1 VLNLVLPKGSLE
13 EQTLKL
19 FEQADLPVRRGS
31 DREYNVTISDP
42 RIGRVKV
49 LRPQEIGAY
58 VQKGYFDLGI
68 TGLDWVGETDSDVVR
83 IMDMAYNKQGVGAP
97 VKIVLAVSR
106 DSGIEKPEQLPG
118 GSRISTEY
126 PNIPRRYFERLG
138 IPVEVQLSYGAT
150 EAKVPEIADAVVEVT
165 ETGSTLRKNGMQI
178 IAVLLESST
187 QLIANRR
194 SYEDPVRRQEIEE
207 IQTLLTGVLTARG
220 KVLIKLNV
228 HEENLQK
235 VVDVLPG
242 MKSPTVSRLY
252 GTGYYAVEAVAVK
265 SEVNLIIP
273 RLKAAG
279 AEDILELPI
288 SKIVL

>member
-1 VLNLVLPKGSLE
+1 MLNLVLPKGSLE
-13 EQTLKL
+13 DQTMKL
-19 FEQADLPVRRGS
+19 FEQADLPVRRSS
-31 DREYNVTISDP
+31 DREYNVSISDP
-42 RIGRVKV
+42 RIARVKI
-49 LRPQEIGAY
+49 LRPQEIGGY
-58 VQKGYFDLGI
+58 VEKGYFDLGI
-68 TGLDWVGETDSDVVR
+68 TGLDWVVETGSQVVH

-97 VKIVLAVSR
+97 VKIVLAVSKE
-106 DSGIEKPEQLPG
+106 SGIDRPEQMPA
-118 GSRISTEY
+118 GSRVSTEY
-126 PNIPRRYFERLG
+126 PNITRRFFEKLG
-138 IPVEVQLSYGAT
+138 VPVEVHLSYGAT

-187 QLIANRR
+187 QLIANKE
-194 SYEDPVRRQEIEE
+194 SYADPIKRQEIQE

-228 HEENLQK
+228 SEEHLQE
-235 VVDVLPG
+235 VVSILPG
-242 MKSPTVSRLY
+242 MKAPTVSSLY
-252 GTGYYAVEAVAVK
+252 GTGFYAVEAVAVK

>member
-1 VLNLVLPKGSLE
+1 MLNLVLPKGSLE
-13 EQTLKL
+13 EQTMRL
-19 FEQADLPVRRGS
+19 FEQADLPVRRSS
-31 DREYNVTISDP
+31 DREYNVSIADP
-42 RIGRVKV
+42 RIARVKI

-58 VQKGYFDLGI
+58 VQKGYFDIGI
-68 TGLDWVGETDSDVVR
+68 TGLDWIAETDSQVVR

-97 VKIVLAVSR
+97 VKIVLAVSKE
-106 DSGIEKPEQLPG
+106 SGIEKPEQMPA

-126 PNIPRRYFERLG
+126 PNLTRRYFEKLG
-138 IPVEVQLSYGAT
+138 IPVEVMLSYGAT

-165 ETGSTLRKNGMQI
+165 ETGSTLRKNGMAI
-178 IAVLLESST
+178 IGVLLESTT
-187 QLIANRR
+187 QLVASKEAYADPEKRR
-194 SYEDPVRRQEIEE
+194 EIEE

-228 HEENLQK
+228 HEDNLQK

-242 MKSPTVSRLY
+242 MKSPTISRLY
-252 GTGYYAVEAVAVK
+252 GTGFYAVEAVAVK

-273 RLKAAG
+273 KLKSAG

>member
-68 TGLDWVGETDSDVVR
+68 TGLDWVVETDSDVVR

-126 PNIPRRYFERLG
+126 PNITRRYFERLG

>member
-1 VLNLVLPKGSLE
+1 MLDLVLPKGSLE
-13 EQTLKL
+13 DQTLKL

-31 DREYNVTISDP
+31 DREYSVTIADP
-42 RIGRVKV
+42 RIGRVKI
-49 LRPQEIGAY
+49 LRPQEIAGY
-58 VQKGYFDLGI
+58 VQRGYFDLGI
-68 TGLDWVGETDSDVVR
+68 TGLDWIAETSSEVVH

-106 DSGIEKPEQLPG
+106 DSGIEKPEQMPPA
-118 GSRISTEY
+118 SRISTEY
-126 PNIPRRYFERLG
+126 PNLTRRYFEKLG
-138 IPVEVQLSYGAT
+138 IPVEVMLSYGAT

-178 IAVLLESST
+178 IAVLLESTT
-187 QLIANRR
+187 QLIANKQ
-194 SYEDPVRRQEIEE
+194 SYEDPAKRREIEE

-228 HEENLQK
+228 HEDSLQK
-235 VVDVLPG
+235 VVSILPG
-242 MKSPTVSRLY
+242 MKSPTISRLY
-252 GTGYYAVEAVAVK
+252 GTGFYAVEAVAVK

-273 RLKAAG
+273 KLKAAG

>member
-1 VLNLVLPKGSLE
+1 MLNLVLPKGSLE

-68 TGLDWVGETDSDVVR
+68 TGLDWVVETDSDVVR

-126 PNIPRRYFERLG
+126 PNITRRYFERLG

-187 QLIANRR
+187 QLIAYRR
-194 SYEDPVRRQEIEE
+194 SYEDPVKRQEIEE

>member
-1 VLNLVLPKGSLE
+1 MLNLVLPKGSLE
-13 EQTLKL
+13 DQTLKL
-19 FEQADLPVRRGS
+19 FEQADLPVRRSS
-31 DREYNVTISDP
+31 DREYNVSISDP
-42 RIGRVKV
+42 RIGRVKI
-49 LRPQEIGAY
+49 LRPQEIGSY
-58 VQKGYFDLGI
+58 VQKGYFDIGI
-68 TGLDWVGETDSDVVR
+68 TGLDWVMETDSDVVR

-97 VKIVLAVSR
+97 VKIVLATTKDGGV
-106 DSGIEKPEQLPG
+106 DKPEQMPA
-118 GSRISTEY
+118 GSRVSTEY
-126 PNIPRRYFERLG
+126 PNITRRFFEKVG
-138 IPVEVQLSYGAT
+138 IPVEVMLSYGAT

-187 QLIANRR
+187 QLVANKEA
-194 SYEDPVRRQEIEE
+194 YADPVKRVEIEE

-228 HEENLQK
+228 HEDNLQK

-242 MKSPTVSRLY
+242 MKSPTISRLY
-252 GTGYYAVEAVAVK
+252 GTGFYAVEAVAVK
-265 SEVNLIIP
+265 SDVNLIIP
-273 RLKAAG
+273 KLKAAG

>member
-1 VLNLVLPKGSLE
+1 
-13 EQTLKL
+13 
-19 FEQADLPVRRGS
+19 
-31 DREYNVTISDP
+31 
-42 RIGRVKV
+42 
-49 LRPQEIGAY
+49 
-58 VQKGYFDLGI
+58 
-68 TGLDWVGETDSDVVR
+68 
-83 IMDMAYNKQGVGAP
+83 MA
-97 VKIVLAVSR
+97 
-106 DSGIEKPEQLPG
+106 

-126 PNIPRRYFERLG
+126 PIITRRFFEKLG
-138 IPVEVQLSYGAT
+138 IPVEVMLSYGAT

-187 QLIANRR
+187 QLIANKE
-194 SYEDPVRRQEIEE
+194 SWADPQKRQEIEE

-228 HEENLQK
+228 HEDNLQK

-242 MKSPTVSRLY
+242 MKSPTISRLY
-252 GTGYYAVEAVAVK
+252 GTGFYAVEAVAVK

-273 RLKAAG
+273 KLKSVG